1 MESPRENDIPGAA
14 PAGAPASE
22 AVPNSSQ
29 NLISA
34 LPAAPGPQG
43 NWNGQPDSALIPAN
57 RFHFYQDLQSFYAAR
72 GTTFRHEWPQSLRTL
87 ELYQLLKAV
96 VAVGGYATISRE
108 EHGARH
114 WRSICKELKLSQY
127 LSYQLKGIYKDCL
140 LAYEIARL
148 QNGTPPPRQ
157 LLEDVPPVGLPL
169 QSENELL
176 IANQTRFDT
185 LFNHF
190 QQRRP
195 GETAIAV
202 QFHNNQPAR
211 SWQVYDPPAPSSPA
225 PSLPSNAHNNPT
237 PQLTSSSPPPP
248 VPFVTP
254 TVPFVV
260 QATPANTAPAD
271 VAMSTPSNRDSRRE
285 GLRPQPPKAPQFTPN
300 TAPVRQTR
308 ASGHASSPQPGNS
321 HPANMNSSSNPM
333 SANFNVHDFQ
343 GKDEKFVPMLTRD
356 VPTPGSRPGLFA
368 DQKSKETKEADFYDP
383 LFPLKF
389 LDVPK
394 SDHIYKRAHY
404 GLQSGIP
411 DEVDFALYHLVQI
424 SNQRWDK
431 FKFEGFPLLAETLME
446 KAMEITL
453 LCTGVKWELEYDFH
467 KPMDR
472 VNVLNSLQSTRDL
485 LERIKRFPVTLPNDT
500 LETEEFNHHL
510 RNIKEATLVL
520 RNMVLLKENALY
532 VSRYAK
538 GLLRDFLV
546 ILINIPSD
554 PRLNEIKNDA
564 LDIAEEVTMYM
575 TTDPHDPLWISL
587 LKCVESNDRAHIIRA
602 LWSLTHF
609 STELQAP
616 DSNTA
621 IRGGLPAETLQ
632 QLYYLVLPCNDA
644 DVISGALDLLYQYT
658 LVPENMDSMLK
669 VFSLPRIFIP
679 AMIDLLLYGHRRIKS
694 EIVLQEEK
702 VEAPPTEIPVVPQE
716 LFKDLMELSEPERS
730 SRWLRCCF
738 VEDAECEI
746 TQIALWQAYQSR
758 FADSRLPGGGVL
770 PAAEFIKNVSTTFTN
785 AQAQVINGP
794 GTATKFII
802 KGIRPLE
809 TAYTFQGF
817 PYLYCKWGDNT
828 QASNV
833 CNRAF
838 ANPTDL
844 RSHVFTEHMH
854 LQRTEEPGHYNL
866 SKAEKPI
873 HTCGWNACA
882 KFRATGPSDDTAMVA
897 EHVASHLPEERDP
910 DAEPPKPER
919 KVLQPRVVRCFH
931 FLDTPANER
940 GEPYGVAYKAAL
952 IMRNIAWN
960 LPRGSAG
967 PEHGDLPWKKAVF
980 LSHRKTI
987 IDRWDR
993 NRSLRNELSELIME
1007 FEKEDD

>member
-1 MESPRENDIPGAA
+1 MESAGLSWRNDIPDAPPAA
-14 PAGAPASE
+14 AIE
-22 AVPNSSQ
+22 ARSLSLGSRNSSQ
-29 NLISA
+29 NQVA
-34 LPAAPGPQG
+34 PFAAAGGLKDHWDERPNP
-43 NWNGQPDSALIPAN
+43 ALIPETKREFHEDLK
-57 RFHFYQDLQSFYAAR
+57 RFSTER
-72 GTTFRHEWPQSLRTL
+72 GTTSQLKHPSIHRSL
-87 ELYQLLKAV
+87 ELYELLKTV
-96 VAVGGYATISRE
+96 VAAGGYAALSRPE
-108 EHGARH
+108 YGARY
-114 WRSICKELKLSQY
+114 WRSVCEELNVPQHLSFQV
-127 LSYQLKGIYKDCL
+127 KGIYKDNL

-148 QNGTPPPRQ
+148 QNRTPPPKT
-157 LLEDVPPVGLPL
+157 LLEDVAPVGLPL
-169 QSENELL
+169 ETEEQLL
-176 IANQTRFDT
+176 LKDQALFDG
-185 LFNHF
+185 LFHQF
-190 QQRRP
+190 QQHRP
-195 GETAIAV
+195 GETGAV
-202 QFHNNQPAR
+202 ARFFNNQPVRAGQEGASPEPSHDGR
-211 SWQVYDPPAPSSPA
+211 YSGHADNINKTPAPSFIF
-225 PSLPSNAHNNPT
+225 
-237 PQLTSSSPPPP
+237 SSPS
-248 VPFVTP
+248 PFS
-254 TVPFVV
+254 FV
-260 QATPANTAPAD
+260 QGTTAD
-271 VAMSTPSNRDSRRE
+271 IAMSTPSNRDARRE

-308 ASGHASSPQPGNS
+308 ASTHTSSPQPSGS
-321 HPANMNSSSNPM
+321 HPPNMNSSSNPM

-368 DQKSKETKEADFYDP
+368 EQRTKEVKEADFYDP
-383 LFPLKF
+383 LFPLRF

-467 KPMDR
+467 KPMNR
-472 VNVLNSLQSTRDL
+472 VNILNSLQSTRDI
-485 LERIKRFPVTLPNDT
+485 LERIKSIPVTLPNDT

-520 RNMVLLKENALY
+520 RNMVLLKENAWY

-546 ILINIPSD
+546 VLINIPSD

-575 TTDPHDPLWISL
+575 RTDPQDPLWISL
-587 LKCVESNDRAHIIRA
+587 LECLKSNDRAHIVRA

-609 STELQAP
+609 STELEAP

-621 IRGGLPAETLQ
+621 IRGGVPKDILQ
-632 QLYYLVLPCNDA
+632 QLYYLTLVPSDK
-644 DVISGALDLLYQYT
+644 DMISGALDFFYQYT
-658 LVPENMDSMLK
+658 LIPENMDTMLE
-669 VFSLPRIFIP
+669 VFSLPTVFVP
-679 AMIDLLLYGHRRIKS
+679 KMIDLLHHEGRLGKR
-694 EIVLQEEK
+694 ETVLQEEK
-702 VEAPPTEIPVVPQE
+702 VEAPPTEIPRVPPE

-738 VEDAECEI
+738 VEDPECEI

-817 PYLYCKWGDNT
+817 PYLYCKWADNA
-828 QASNV
+828 QASRV
-833 CNRAF
+833 CGRAF
-838 ANPTDL
+838 PTPTDL

-854 LQRTEEPGHYNL
+854 LKPTEQPGHYDL
-866 SKAEKPI
+866 SKADRPI
-873 HTCGWNACA
+873 HTCEWNNCT
-882 KFRATGPSDDTAMVA
+882 KFRTTGPSDDTAMVA

-919 KVLQPRVVRCFH
+919 KILQPRVVRRWYYM
-931 FLDTPANER
+931 DTPTNER

-960 LPRGSAG
+960 LPSGSAG
-967 PEHGDLPWKKAVF
+967 PRYNDLPWKKAVF
-980 LSHRKTI
+980 LSHRAKI
-987 IDRWDR
+987 ISTWDR
-993 NRSLRNELSELIME
+993 NRSLRKELTELIME